1 MKNCVGFDIG
11 NHAIHVAVRKGG
23 EIVRSI
29 SERLPEGLVQSG
41 RITSVEAMSDML
53 KEIRRNNK
61 LHIKNAALVLPSGLC
76 YCRRFTIAA
85 MSKDQLLFN
94 LPYEFHDFI
103 TDDKRNYFFDYAV
116 VGVTKDEQ
124 GNPTEYDLIGAATRK
139 DVIADYTSMFNK
151 AGFKLKIAIPEEL
164 AYINV
169 LRSVKGDPHKHAILD
184 IGHNAVRL
192 FMFLGDQFE
201 SVRVID
207 YGCNALDV
215 VISEKYGVDD
225 HYLSST
231 YRETNYEGA
240 NELEG
245 CREIYN
251 AMTIE
256 ILKAVNF
263 YRFNGG
269 GMLEHL
275 HCCGGGAKNE
285 ALIETLRRGL
295 PLEVT
300 GLNEFFANAKPIVAT
315 QSAADMPSDE
325 EQPLPPEQTEQEEQD
340 VPNGETPEY
349 ETQEEQQPSDDMT
362 EEGLEQE
369 NFEEE
374 AAQEGF
380 EEGAAQE
387 GFEQEVEPSAEEEG
401 GTIAESE
408 TAPELVETVDDTQD
422 ENGEEAQEEGL
433 EQTSEQ
439 DPEAAQEGFEQ
450 ESPEENLE
458 EGFEQEATEEE
469 VAQDKT
475 SEEEISEGEAAQ
487 DETSEEEASEETAEE
502 TVSDS
507 GEGTQESETQAVT
520 PPAAVPTPATDNTKS
535 DEIDY
540 AVIVAA
546 AGATMQ

>member
-11 NHAIHVAVRKGG
+11 NHAVHVAVRKGG
-23 EIVRSI
+23 EIVRSV
-29 SERLPEGLVQSG
+29 SERLPEGLVLNG

-61 LHIKNAALVLPSGLC
+61 IRIKNAALVLPAGLC

-139 DVIADYTSMFNK
+139 DVIADYSSMFNK

-164 AYINV
+164 AYVNI
-169 LRSVKGDPHKHAILD
+169 LRSIGGEAHKHAILD

-240 NELEG
+240 NELDG

-269 GMLEHL
+269 GRLEHL

-285 ALIETLRRGL
+285 VLIDTLRRGL

-300 GLNEFFANAKPIVAT
+300 DLSEFFGKANSEQAAKTASTAPQTAEQEAQT
-315 QSAADMPSDE
+315 EE
-325 EQPLPPEQTEQEEQD
+325 EQPQEPSSEEEQL
-340 VPNGETPEY
+340 
-349 ETQEEQQPSDDMT
+349 Q
-362 EEGLEQE
+362 
-369 NFEEE
+369 
-374 AAQEGF
+374 
-380 EEGAAQE
+380 
-387 GFEQEVEPSAEEEG
+387 EPSAEEEEALEASEGEESFG
-401 GTIAESE
+401 GESDE
-408 TAPELVETVDDTQD
+408 NPQPSEENT
-422 ENGEEAQEEGL
+422 ENGEVSEMGEAPETEEPL
-433 EQTSEQ
+433 AENSVEAEEAPQ
-439 DPEAAQEGFEQ
+439 DEETQEG
-450 ESPEENLE
+450 
-458 EGFEQEATEEE
+458 
-469 VAQDKT
+469 
-475 SEEEISEGEAAQ
+475 
-487 DETSEEEASEETAEE
+487 DETP
-502 TVSDS
+502 SDDENN
-507 GEGTQESETQAVT
+507 GGTQAPS
-520 PPAAVPTPATDNTKS
+520 VPTLNTDMDKS
-535 DEIDY
+535 DTIDY